1 MTRGA
6 RRHLSPRA
14 GAAIIGMGAVA
25 LALGGCETPAPT
37 PPPPSVCNTGPA
49 ALPLVTSA
57 AEREVVSGELIV
69 RFRSGAGTV
78 SANRLSRLKLDPGV
92 RRLSGGAVLVRLP
105 SSEVGLMTT
114 EAARG
119 RTMERAAEI
128 AASGQVDYAQPNYIV
143 RQHAAPNDPC
153 YALQW
158 HYHVNGFA
166 NGQSPGGINL
176 ASAWDTNKGSRGV
189 VVAVIDTGIRP
200 DHEDIA
206 PGANLVAGYDFVSDP
221 TRANDGDGRDSDPT
235 DPGDPCFGFPASW
248 HGTHVAGTVGAVH
261 TDNAIGAAGVNWEVG
276 IQPLRV
282 LGICGG
288 TTADIVDA
296 IRWAAGLPV
305 PGVPDN
311 PTPAKVINMS
321 LGGGFPCSQS
331 PADQAAI
338 NDAFAAG
345 ATVVVSAGNDASDA
359 SGSTPASCDNVITV
373 AASDARGQ
381 LATRY
386 SNFGSTVEIM
396 APGGDV
402 QRDDNNDGE
411 PDGVLSTVRDGYDWY
426 NGTSMAA
433 PHVAGAAALLLAKDG
448 SLSPTQVREAIQN
461 NAIPRDSS
469 QCPQACGSGLLNAD
483 FD

>member
-6 RRHLSPRA
+6 LRHLSPRA
-14 GAAIIGMGAVA
+14 TAAIIGAGAVA
-25 LALGGCETPAPT
+25 LALGGCETPTPT
-37 PPPPSVCNTGPA
+37 PPPPNVCNTGPA
-49 ALPLVTSA
+49 AAPLATSA
-57 AEREVVSGELIV
+57 ASREVVSGELIV
-69 RFRSGAGTV
+69 RFRSRAGTV
-78 SANRLSRLKLDPGV
+78 SANRLSRLKLGPGV
-92 RRLSGGAVLVRLP
+92 RPLSGGAILVRLP
-105 SSEVGLMTT
+105 ASEVGLMTT
-114 EAARG
+114 DAARG

-128 AASGQVDYAQPNYIV
+128 AASGEVEYVQPNYILRPHV
-143 RQHAAPNDPC
+143 APNDPC

-158 HYHVNGFA
+158 HYHDNGFA
-166 NGQSPGGINL
+166 GGQSPGGVNL

-200 DHEDIA
+200 EHQDIA
-206 PGANLVAGYDFVSDP
+206 PGANLVQGYDFVSDP
-221 TRANDGDGRDSDPT
+221 TRANDGDGRDADPT
-235 DPGDPCFGFPASW
+235 DPGDACLGFPDSW
-248 HGTHVAGTVGAVH
+248 HGTHVSGTIGVVN
-261 TDNAIGAAGVNWEVG
+261 TDNGVGVAGVNWEVS

-282 LGICGG
+282 LGVCGG

-305 PGVPDN
+305 PGVPN
-311 PTPAKVINMS
+311 NTTPAKVINMS

-331 PADQAAI
+331 PADQSAI
-338 NDAFAAG
+338 NDAVAAG
-345 ATVVVSAGNDASDA
+345 TTVVVSAGNDASDA

-373 AASDARGQ
+373 AASEARGQ

-402 QRDDNNDGE
+402 RRDDNNDGQ
-411 PDGVLSTVRDGYDWY
+411 PDGVLSTVRDGYDWF
-426 NGTSMAA
+426 NGTSMAS

-448 SLSPTQVREAIQN
+448 SLTPAQVLSAIQS

-469 QCPQACGSGLLNAD
+469 QCPQPCGAGLLNAD